1 MKEDTFAKL
10 IVLDALVEAEI
21 GYLLE
26 FTPPSVE
33 LFREEMVARISD
45 LVDEIDVLDSVAA
58 ARVYD
63 SIVDFLAELPD
74 DPEGIVES
82 AARFRRSVDR
92 IVDRGIDRRDLAS
105 ASTWAVVLHELL
117 DELADEYHLAIGAGE
132 EVQPRTFARVET
144 LLARSRQAADRM
156 LWDAAESDEQIVND
170 MDRLTFA
177 VRHRRIHPTSADF
190 LIRSLQRNA
199 ARYRPST
206 LTRIGS
212 FVVRQLLRS
221 DGSRRQSRPP
231 PRGTGAGRA
240 GRSRK

>member
-1 MKEDTFAKL
+1 FAKL

-117 DELADEYHLAIGAGE
+117 DELADEYHLAIGAGK
-132 EVQPRTFARVET
+132 
-144 LLARSRQAADRM
+144 RSSRG
-156 LWDAAESDEQIVND
+156 
-170 MDRLTFA
+170 
-177 VRHRRIHPTSADF
+177 
-190 LIRSLQRNA
+190 
-199 ARYRPST
+199 PSPE
-206 LTRIGS
+206 
-212 FVVRQLLRS
+212 
-221 DGSRRQSRPP
+221 SRPCWRVP
-231 PRGTGAGRA
+231 ARQRTGCSGMR
-240 GRSRK
+240 RSPTNRS